1 MIETQPRWN
10 YWRTMAVLV
19 AILLVLVAL
28 ILIVDERASRW
39 VSVWE
44 SSRQATRQAHFAPGT
59 ARRAR

>member
-1 MIETQPRWN
+1 MKETQPRWN
-10 YWRTMAVLV
+10 YWRTMPVLV

-28 ILIVDERASRW
+28 ILIVGERASRR
-39 VSVWE
+39 VSAWE